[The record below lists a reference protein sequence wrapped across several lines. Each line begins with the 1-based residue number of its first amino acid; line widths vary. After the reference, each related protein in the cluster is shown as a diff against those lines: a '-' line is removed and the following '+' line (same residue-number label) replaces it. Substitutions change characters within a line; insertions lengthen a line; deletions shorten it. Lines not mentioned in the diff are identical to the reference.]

1 MRNELRKLLQCPLDW
16 VVITNQPSKRSI
28 LEADWHYAVEA
39 MAVDPD
45 DIPFD
50 EDWIDVDR
58 ESLVIVAGS
67 LLLGLLF
74 SFVSFRHRSAVST
87 AQACLR

>member
-28 LEADWHYAVEA
+28 LEADWHYAVGA

-67 LLLGLLF
+67 LLLLLF
-74 SFVSFRHRSAVST
+74 SFVSFGHRSAVST
-87 AQACLR
+87 AQAGLR